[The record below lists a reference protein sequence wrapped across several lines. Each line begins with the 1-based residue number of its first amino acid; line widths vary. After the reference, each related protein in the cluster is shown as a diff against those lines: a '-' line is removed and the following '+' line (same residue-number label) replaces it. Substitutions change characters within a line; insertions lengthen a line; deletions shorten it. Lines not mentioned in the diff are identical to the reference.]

1 MAQQRK
7 GEPAPQNIIKCV
19 EAAASTSFKEGMTS
33 EAKLFGELL
42 RSPEARAL
50 QYLFFA
56 ERQAAKVEGL
66 PQGTNPIKVNKVG
79 VIGAGTM
86 GGGIAMCYANIGV
99 SVILIDTEEKF
110 LTRGFKV
117 IRGNYERSVKH
128 GRLTNEILE
137 KRMSL
142 IQPTVD
148 FAKLNDVDL
157 VIEAVYEDL
166 NVKKEIFK
174 KLDKI
179 CKRGALLASNT
190 SALNIDEMAAVTSRP
205 DAVMGMHFFSPANV
219 MRLVENVRAA
229 KSSPTTIATG
239 MTEAKR
245 IGKVAALVGNCHGF
259 VGNRMLAFY
268 SKEARRMILEGAKPS
283 DIDRVA
289 VKFGMPMGPFQMSDL
304 VGLDLGWQGRKQRG
318 DTDPKKNI
326 QDALCEIGRFGQ
338 KNGKGWYTYGKDRK
352 PERDEEVEKVI
363 LEVARNNGITPRSSI
378 PDSEIL
384 ERLFFPL
391 INEGFKILEEKIAQ
405 RPSDIDIIYIY
416 GYGFPRFRGGPMH
429 YADSY
434 GLGKIKATLEK
445 YGAKNPEDNSW
456 KVSSLLSKCVE
467 QNLTLAQYW
476 AKSNKK
482 SKL

>member
-1 MAQQRK
+1 
-7 GEPAPQNIIKCV
+7 
-19 EAAASTSFKEGMTS
+19 
-33 EAKLFGELL
+33 
-42 RSPEARAL
+42 
-50 QYLFFA
+50 
-56 ERQAAKVEGL
+56 
-66 PQGTNPIKVNKVG
+66 
-79 VIGAGTM
+79 
-86 GGGIAMCYANIGV
+86 
-99 SVILIDTEEKF
+99 
-110 LTRGFKV
+110 V
-117 IRGNYERSVKH
+117 IRENYERSVKS

-142 IQPTVD
+142 IQPTLD
-148 FAKLNDVDL
+148 FQKLNDVDL

-166 NVKKEIFK
+166 NVKKAIYKE
-174 KLDKI
+174 LDQI
-179 CKRGALLASNT
+179 CKKGAVLATNT

-205 DAVMGMHFFSPANV
+205 EAVVGMHFFSPANV

-229 KSSPTTIATG
+229 KSSPTTIATA
-239 MTEAKR
+239 MAEAKR

-326 QDALCEIGRFGQ
+326 QDALCESGRFGQ
-338 KNGKGWYTYGKDRK
+338 KNGKGWYLYGKDRK
-352 PERDEEVEKVI
+352 PQRDEEVEKLI

-378 PDSEIL
+378 SDSEIL

-391 INEGFKILEEKIAQ
+391 INEGFKILEGKFAQ
-405 RPSDIDIIYIY
+405 RPSDIDIIYAY

-429 YADSY
+429 YADAY
-434 GLGKIKATLEK
+434 GLSKIKSTLEM
-445 YGAKNPEDNSW
+445 YGE
-456 KVSSLLSKCVE
+456 
-467 QNLTLAQYW
+467 
-476 AKSNKK
+476 KK
-482 SKL
+482 FR